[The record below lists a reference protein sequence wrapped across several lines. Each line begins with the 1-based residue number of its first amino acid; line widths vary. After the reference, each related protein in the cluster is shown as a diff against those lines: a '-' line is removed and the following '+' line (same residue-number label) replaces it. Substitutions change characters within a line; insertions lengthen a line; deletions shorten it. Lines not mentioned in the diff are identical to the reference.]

1 MERSSDQVVKPINL
15 EALSKWVGQIPDDVV
30 RDMSQ
35 IAPMLATLGYDPDA
49 NPPNYGQADIWV
61 ANNTLDVVNN
71 ENKWFN
77 KTQQLLKGKKEM
89 QQLDAPDDWKRQH
102 HQRQLKPLIPS
113 QLLIDTN
120 YINNNEIPSY
130 KKNLFL

>member
-89 QQLDAPDDWKRQH
+89 QQLDAPDD
-102 HQRQLKPLIPS
+102 
-113 QLLIDTN
+113 
-120 YINNNEIPSY
+120 
-130 KKNLFL
+130 